1 MYVRHLRD
9 AGKTFDTLEVRY
21 STPAVQLIREDQGRV
36 VGAVAKT
43 EDGSYL
49 RINASRGVLIATG
62 GYDANP
68 EMMQAWV
75 RPEDYESSSWWN
87 PSWGT
92 TGDGH
97 MMGLKVGADM
107 DSLPHA
113 VMNFSNAT
121 PGTFVEKRVYF
132 PGPMNLGIIVT
143 DEGKRFV
150 NENNPRQYVS
160 NCVNVQIRRGRSCFS
175 IWNQSMFGE
184 TLEKVPNADKQIAL
198 DEEKGYL
205 FRADTIEELAAKAGI
220 DEVGLKDTIKRY
232 DKAFEDGLEREP
244 DYYRWTGNNKPFGED
259 GPWLRFVRKALFSRL
274 SAVLLS
280 TRMPTCSIV
289 PASPSKGCMQREM
302 LRAIFIQA
310 TILAICRNFGRMRC
324 DVRLC
329 CGDAYAE
336 GRPGM
341 KASKKKNVAVSAFV
355 IAIVSAALML
365 AACSQ
370 PSDGA
375 SGSDIASSEQGE
387 VTEALY
393 PVSDFDAKCL
403 GCHGGSYEAVAKLTE
418 NLGEWNP
425 HDSLHGGYVSCE
437 NCHAEDM
444 SVQRNYCNQ
453 CHAYAPT
460 EDSLFLED
468 SW

>member
-1 MYVRHLRD
+1 
-9 AGKTFDTLEVRY
+9 
-21 STPAVQLIREDQGRV
+21 
-36 VGAVAKT
+36 
-43 EDGSYL
+43 
-49 RINASRGVLIATG
+49 
-62 GYDANP
+62 
-68 EMMQAWV
+68 
-75 RPEDYESSSWWN
+75 
-87 PSWGT
+87 
-92 TGDGH
+92 
-97 MMGLKVGADM
+97 
-107 DSLPHA
+107 
-113 VMNFSNAT
+113 
-121 PGTFVEKRVYF
+121 
-132 PGPMNLGIIVT
+132 
-143 DEGKRFV
+143 
-150 NENNPRQYVS
+150 
-160 NCVNVQIRRGRSCFS
+160 
-175 IWNQSMFGE
+175 
-184 TLEKVPNADKQIAL
+184 
-198 DEEKGYL
+198 
-205 FRADTIEELAAKAGI
+205 
-220 DEVGLKDTIKRY
+220 
-232 DKAFEDGLEREP
+232 
-244 DYYRWTGNNKPFGED
+244 
-259 GPWLRFVRKALFSRL
+259 
-274 SAVLLS
+274 
-280 TRMPTCSIV
+280 
-289 PASPSKGCMQREM
+289 
-302 LRAIFIQA
+302 
-310 TILAICRNFGRMRC
+310 
-324 DVRLC
+324 
-329 CGDAYAE
+329 
-336 GRPGM
+336 M